1 MFFFIRG
8 LIWTY
13 FPDAET
19 RALLEQEE
27 QVDPIRERVREAE
40 TWLNEHPDEVAQME
54 RCGYQITRDPEFGL
68 QYRAPDGGR
77 GVTLTGLLEVW
88 ECTDKTTGRV
98 DRRELIRRSEER
110 WRKIR
115 QAPQ

>member
-1 MFFFIRG
+1 MICTR
-8 LIWTY
+8 

-88 ECTDKTTGRV
+88 E
-98 DRRELIRRSEER
+98 
-110 WRKIR
+110 
-115 QAPQ
+115 